1 LRSFGGKIRPFFAF
15 FTRVGKR
22 YAFVWQVFARKS
34 RQFGCLFSGNRGIM
48 EKIGEKGSF
57 KRKNEKIICVFQK
70 L

>member
-22 YAFVWQVFARKS
+22 YAFVWQVFARKT

-48 EKIGEKGSF
+48 EKIGEKGF
-57 KRKNEKIICVFQK
+57 F
-70 L
+70 